1 MDINSFNLD
10 QEYFGFGGGF
20 RQLPNSNTS
29 FLNFG
34 AEDTPEYQRAVR
46 KYNTNMEDLINDADK
61 KAETDRFNNEIDE
74 IRKNYQKGLIKAGV
88 GKIGDVLKELG
99 IKPKTTESTT
109 QITASQIP
117 PPTKSK
123 TWLWVTLGVLIVGG
137 TALALYKFKK

>member
-46 KYNTNMEDLINDADK
+46 KYNTNMEDLITDADR
-61 KAETDRFNNEIDE
+61 KAETDRFNAE
-74 IRKNYQKGLIKAGV
+74 IKALKSSYNKDLF
-88 GKIGDVLKELG
+88 GKVLGKAKEVYQELG
-99 IKPKTTESTT
+99 IQPKTTQSTT
-109 QITASQIP
+109 QINASQTP
-117 PPTKSK
+117 PPPKSK
-123 TWLWVTLGVLIVGG
+123 TWLWVTLGILIVGG
-137 TALALYKFKK
+137 TALAFYKFKK